1 MIRKNKRGDV
11 PVMILVLGVFAIC
24 ALVIISIIEVESDKQ
39 KYSSGVLEMDEMNS
53 KIEMYNFY
61 QSIKMPEEK
70 INELLEVKTD
80 SSGKNYISVEKI
92 GFVVKYYI

>member
-1 MIRKNKRGDV
+1 MIKNRRGDV

-24 ALVIISIIEVESDKQ
+24 ALVIISIVDVESKKG
-39 KYSSGVLEMDEMNS
+39 KYPSGFSEMDEMNS

-70 INELLEVKTD
+70 INELLGVKTD
-80 SSGKNYISVEKI
+80 GTGKNYLSVEKT
-92 GFVVKYYI
+92 GFAVKYYI